1 MPVRK
6 QSPYG
11 PFVEYVVLPA
21 IRIGLLFLSIIAIGF
36 GSWLETNDQIDQCS
50 FKSTVSLHQVFLFR
64 NITNNMTTPDSVSF
78 GLWKHCYIY
87 SHNCTCSP
95 TNLRY
100 QPDVST
106 ILQVAATT
114 HNAIAPVSTSTSLS
128 RILPLTLATLFGSTA
143 FLLGL
148 YTNKRGKY
156 IYRRMTVGLIAA
168 TTLLVTYTFGYSYQ
182 RYFQMIKETCAS
194 PDNDV
199 YCARHTLQSEVVIF
213 GIALACLA
221 FALLFW
227 ISASSFLSKGN
238 DDSVARTTDPEP
250 IQRRLTPM
258 NHPLPLQEDELAVWR
273 DIALFDFEQ
282 SGLGEE
288 KKYGEKKRMSRLP
301 ESALS
306 PPPPLKHRQSTRDPK
321 RYSRKE
327 SNDLAMRRTSTDWE
341 QRFHVSQTSF
351 VGGAKKTPTRMSPYC
366 MTPQMDD
373 DSYFSHHRRKSS
385 NSQLGRSNN
394 KVLDK
399 RIQDYFQN
407 TH

>member
-1 MPVRK
+1 M
-6 QSPYG
+6 
-11 PFVEYVVLPA
+11 
-21 IRIGLLFLSIIAIGF
+21 
-36 GSWLETNDQIDQCS
+36 
-50 FKSTVSLHQVFLFR
+50 
-64 NITNNMTTPDSVSF
+64 
-78 GLWKHCYIY
+78 
-87 SHNCTCSP
+87 
-95 TNLRY
+95 
-100 QPDVST
+100 
-106 ILQVAATT
+106 
-114 HNAIAPVSTSTSLS
+114 STSTSLS